1 MNDNTEG
8 LLSLCNDPYPDGI
21 EPAIAAGMIE
31 RTLPT
36 ENGEVHYWVSERADA
51 GRGWMV
57 FLPGLSADHTLFN
70 SQFAHFAQGW
80 NLVVW
85 DAPGH
90 GLSRP
95 WGKRLELD
103 AMASA
108 LHEILEACGAARPV
122 LVGQSLG
129 GYVAQV
135 YLDLF
140 PTCAVAFVSI
150 DSSPM
155 QRSYYKRW
163 HLGILRHMEG
173 LCLLWGTGRFLR
185 GQMAKA
191 CSTTEHGRRNM
202 LAQLERYSR
211 RELCALLGAGFRA
224 LADAVAQNRAYQID
238 CPLMIVCG
246 TEDAAG
252 FVKAYDEAWS
262 RETGVSVTW
271 VVGAGHNSNV
281 DDPAFVNAAIDRF
294 LESAAE
300 SRPQD

>member
-1 MNDNTEG
+1 MRAVPNDPIA
-8 LLSLCNDPYPDGI
+8 LCNAPYPGDV
-21 EPAIAAGMIE
+21 EPVIAAGMEE
-31 RTLPT
+31 RELQT
-36 ENGEVHYWVSERADA
+36 DA
-51 GRGWMV
+51 GTVRYWASASPSLDRGWIV

-70 SQFAHFAQGW
+70 PQFAHFAQRW

-95 WGKRLELD
+95 WGERLGLD
-103 AMASA
+103 DMADA
-108 LHEILEACGAARPV
+108 LRAILAACGAAHPV

-140 PTCAVAFVSI
+140 PAHATAFVSL

-155 QRSYYKRW
+155 QRRYYKRW
-163 HLGILRHMEG
+163 HLGVLKHMEG

-185 GQMAKA
+185 GQMARA

-202 LAQLERYSR
+202 LAQLGRYSR
-211 RELCALLGAGFRA
+211 RELCALLGDGFRA
-224 LADAVAQNRAYQID
+224 LADAVAQDRAYQID

-252 FVKAYDEAWS
+252 FVKTYDEAWS
-262 RETGVSVTW
+262 RQTGVPITW
-271 VVGAGHNSNV
+271 VEGAGHNSNV
-281 DDPAFVNAAIDRF
+281 DDPAFVNSAIDRF
-294 LESAAE
+294 LEPVAE
-300 SRPQD
+300 RRPQG